1 MLTVPATI
9 DNARKVRQLSV
20 KHGLTCDPRLDQLL
34 DSIPRVTTLPGFNF
48 TLKDFQAEGVAW
60 LERQGGTGILADEQ
74 GTGKTVTIMAY
85 IHKCNKLPA
94 LIVVPNSLKFNWRN
108 EIIAMTGDRYRINIV
123 GTSYSAKQA
132 QIRALRH
139 PNVIYSRRPTAGCDI
154 YIINYEIVKLNI
166 EALEALKFEYMAVD
180 ESHKIKNSSA
190 QRSQAVTR
198 LATGYQ
204 VGKHQG
210 RSQLVHVSAGIP
222 SVTMASGTPLINRPI
237 ELWTSVNTVAPWV
250 PEFSEFRKFAFRYTN
265 AHHNGHGWDFT
276 GCSNAPELNLLLT
289 QHCMLR
295 RLKADV
301 LKELPSKVYRTI
313 PLEFDR
319 KEYDRVAA
327 AFDGLDW
334 KGGME
339 ALVRLGGNPTT
350 SDERIVAVQKLR
362 EIAALA
368 KLEASVEWIQDRVDC
383 GGKLVVFAHTRQ
395 VIDTISQGLQNLPEH
410 QGNVGVIYGGVSNDQ
425 RADIVNRFQNDPSMK
440 VVLIG
445 IESGGFGLTLT
456 AASEVV
462 FLQLPWSPGA
472 VSQCVD
478 RVHRVGQLADSVN
491 VFHLMAE
498 CTIEED
504 IASMIFHK
512 GQTLDSVLDAG
523 RRVNTLDLM
532 PA

>member
-1 MLTVPATI
+1 
-9 DNARKVRQLSV
+9 
-20 KHGLTCDPRLDQLL
+20 
-34 DSIPRVTTLPGFNF
+34 
-48 TLKDFQAEGVAW
+48 
-60 LERQGGTGILADEQ
+60 
-74 GTGKTVTIMAY
+74 
-85 IHKCNKLPA
+85 
-94 LIVVPNSLKFNWRN
+94 
-108 EIIAMTGDRYRINIV
+108 
-123 GTSYSAKQA
+123 
-132 QIRALRH
+132 
-139 PNVIYSRRPTAGCDI
+139 
-154 YIINYEIVKLNI
+154 
-166 EALEALKFEYMAVD
+166 
-180 ESHKIKNSSA
+180 
-190 QRSQAVTR
+190 
-198 LATGYQ
+198 
-204 VGKHQG
+204 
-210 RSQLVHVSAGIP
+210 
-222 SVTMASGTPLINRPI
+222 
-237 ELWTSVNTVAPWV
+237 
-250 PEFSEFRKFAFRYTN
+250 
-265 AHHNGHGWDFT
+265 
-276 GCSNAPELNLLLT
+276 
-289 QHCMLR
+289 MLR

-395 VIDTISQGLQNLPEH
+395 VIDTIREGLQNLPEH